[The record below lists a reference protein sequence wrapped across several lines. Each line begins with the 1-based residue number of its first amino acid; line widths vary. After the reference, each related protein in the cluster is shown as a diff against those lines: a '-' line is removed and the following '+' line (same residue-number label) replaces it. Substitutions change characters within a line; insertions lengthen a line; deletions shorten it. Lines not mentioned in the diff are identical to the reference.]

1 MPNQDSAKYGPEDM
15 LSLCNVEVR
24 KGNKELNLR
33 CCSLFCFFFSIL
45 FKVSIYELQ
54 HIIVVNLLQNA
65 QVLFHVANAMDAI
78 SLKDIKGNA
87 CEL

>member
-1 MPNQDSAKYGPEDM
+1 MATRNSILDAVG
-15 LSLCNVEVR
+15 
-24 KGNKELNLR
+24 
-33 CCSLFCFFFSIL
+33 FFFVFVFFFIL